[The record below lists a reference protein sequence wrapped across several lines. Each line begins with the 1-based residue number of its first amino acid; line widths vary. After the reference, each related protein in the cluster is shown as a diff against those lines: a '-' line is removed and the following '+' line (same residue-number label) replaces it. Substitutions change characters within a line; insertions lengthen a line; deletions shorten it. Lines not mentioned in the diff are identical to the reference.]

1 MSGKYLTMKPSI
13 KLTLKPITE
22 EKVCSNIDCLKP
34 KDASDIDSISNIHN
48 TIQYNTIHNTSTLT
62 ETILY

>member
-22 EKVCSNIDCLKP
+22 EKVCSNIDSLKP
-34 KDASDIDSISNIHN
+34 RDAFDIDSISNMVW
-48 TIQYNTIHNTSTLT
+48 
-62 ETILY
+62 